1 MCETARSPLSD
12 WEGARGRERHL
23 PQELVSF
30 PHGSIGSNMA
40 TAPQALESMAR
51 VATGPAFQRI
61 LQYILRGLSA
71 VSGLRIVGAGF

>member
-1 MCETARSPLSD
+1 
-12 WEGARGRERHL
+12 
-23 PQELVSF
+23 
-30 PHGSIGSNMA
+30 MA